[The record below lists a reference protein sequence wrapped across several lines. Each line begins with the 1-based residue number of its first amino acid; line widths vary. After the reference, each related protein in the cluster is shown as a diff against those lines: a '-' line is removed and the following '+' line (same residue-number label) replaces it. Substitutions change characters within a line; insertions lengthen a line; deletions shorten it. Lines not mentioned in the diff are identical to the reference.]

1 MGYVLWITGLP
12 CSGKTTLAKSLQKNL
27 RSFDLNCLILDGDDI
42 RSSISSDL
50 DFSQKSRTEN
60 VRRVANISKML
71 NQQSIIT
78 IVSMLSPLNS
88 QRKLAS
94 KIIQENFYLIY
105 LSTSL
110 KVCEERDTKKMYRK
124 ARENKIKDFTGINS
138 KFEIPKNYDVIIDT
152 NSHDEEKTT
161 NIVMDFLNNNSL
173 L

>member
-78 IVSMLSPLNS
+78 IVSMLISIS
-88 QRKLAS
+88 VEMEA
-94 KIIQENFYLIY
+94 IILVQI
-105 LSTSL
+105 
-110 KVCEERDTKKMYRK
+110 
-124 ARENKIKDFTGINS
+124 
-138 KFEIPKNYDVIIDT
+138 
-152 NSHDEEKTT
+152 
-161 NIVMDFLNNNSL
+161 
-173 L
+173 

>member
-88 QRKLAS
+88 QRELAS